1 MAEQKPVKF
10 HQQNLIN
17 KTYNKKVG
25 KLCTI
30 NRCYS
35 SHYAQS
41 LKTLIQLSVGAV
53 LCYYK
58 QNSTPVEKDNLKC

>member
-30 NRCYS
+30 I
-35 SHYAQS
+35 HAIHP
-41 LKTLIQLSVGAV
+41 TM
-53 LCYYK
+53 
-58 QNSTPVEKDNLKC
+58 PNL